1 MMSIRLL
8 QLQQILLAVEAVGE
22 ACQGAV
28 AADYAVAGDN
38 EGYGVA
44 ADGTTDGL
52 RGAATDASGNLA
64 ISHRLP
70 IGYSEEFMPDTLLE
84 SCAAKVYRRG
94 EVGSVTGK
102 VEVEPTYTSS

>member
-28 AADYAVAGDN
+28 AADDSVAGDD
-38 EGYGVA
+38 EGNGVA

-52 RGAATDASGNLA
+52 RGAATNPSGNLA
-64 ISHRLP
+64 ISYRLP
-70 IGYSEEFMPDTLLE
+70 IGYGEEFMPDALLE
-84 SCAAKVYRRG
+84 SRATKVYRRG
-94 EVGSVTGK
+94 EVGFATGE
-102 VEVEPTYTSS
+102 VEVKPTYTSS